1 MSRFAC
7 NDPGE
12 VTLNSAGILL
22 TVETRLSNGEVYP
35 DVLSCI
41 YERTKI
47 KISVNVNVKAIY
59 KKKNSGCDIAKRNQ
73 RVLSEV
79 YPHGISESNK
89 IKTSYVAFC
98 AQRSG
103 RGASG

>member
-59 KKKNSGCDIAKRNQ
+59 KKKI
-73 RVLSEV
+73 
-79 YPHGISESNK
+79 
-89 IKTSYVAFC
+89 
-98 AQRSG
+98 
-103 RGASG
+103 